1 MAVGRRQRWLL
12 ERFAATRACLRAHVD
27 PEAARQ
33 GASAQEGG
41 VPRTGMS
48 FVERAAISELLAGM
62 PQDGRLD
69 ADRLHAAILGAD
81 GKVCGEV
88 TLHGRLQ
95 LFHFAAG
102 MNSLGYRLV
111 TEHRFTRYALV
122 LASPAEP

>member
-1 MAVGRRQRWLL
+1 MTATRQRRWVL
-12 ERFAATRACLRAHVD
+12 ERFSATRACLRTHMPPAD
-27 PEAARQ
+27 TPG
-33 GASAQEGG
+33 GAGVEGRP
-41 VPRTGMS
+41 PRAGMS
-48 FVERAAISELLAGM
+48 LVDRSAISALLAGI

-81 GKVCGEV
+81 GKICGEV

-102 MNSLGYRLV
+102 MNALGYRLV
-111 TEHRFTRYALV
+111 TRHRFSRYELV